1 MINKDATLIVANFV
15 ADNLSKGF
23 IINSM
28 IPRLSEIK
36 DMITSTL
43 KFILDGYK

>member
-1 MINKDATLIVANFV
+1 MINKDATLIVANLV
-15 ADNLSKGF
+15 ADTLSKGF

-43 KFILDGYK
+43 KFKLDGYR